1 MGGTPERAVSD
12 FGAGRSRGTVLI
24 PIRPSEGEYATVN
37 GWIVVW
43 ILAAA
48 VFMGL
53 VAVPLIQH
61 WLG

>member
-1 MGGTPERAVSD
+1 M
-12 FGAGRSRGTVLI
+12 
-24 PIRPSEGEYATVN
+24 N

-43 ILAAA
+43 IIAAA

-61 WLG
+61 WLS